1 MSEITEELRARP
13 SAMISGSGTLALGSL
28 MQAVMRDAYAKAERS
43 RRKWHMARLTSTPDV
58 AARFRRQMLKHQ
70 ALAYHLDKEC
80 RGCHEPG

>member
-1 MSEITEELRARP
+1 MSEARATVL
-13 SAMISGSGTLALGSL
+13 ISQSPGSIVTSSLLGL
-28 MQAVMRDAYAKAERS
+28 MHDAYAKAERS